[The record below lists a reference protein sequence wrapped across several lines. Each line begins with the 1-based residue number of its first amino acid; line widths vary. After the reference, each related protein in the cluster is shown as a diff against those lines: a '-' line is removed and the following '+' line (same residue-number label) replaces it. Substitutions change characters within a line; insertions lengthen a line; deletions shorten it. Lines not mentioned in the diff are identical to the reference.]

1 MSRGINNVLLI
12 GTLARNPDLKY
23 TPKGIAVLEFT
34 VAGDSRNIGSDGLE
48 RNVPFYQRSSIYGKQ
63 AEALAETL
71 KAGDAVLLEG
81 SLEYQAWETED
92 GTKRSKVGVRTSR
105 LESLQ
110 SGWRNAALVTD
121 AIGGLRLPDAVN
133 EVTILGNLTKDAVS
147 RVTPNGNNVT
157 NLSVAVNESWRDE
170 NNVWQNKAHYVDVTV
185 WGDMAELCANLT
197 KGESVLVAG
206 RLTNDSWTDI
216 HGQKRTATKIEAS
229 RLEMLMRAPT
239 PQEAV
244 PVQVPAPQRTTGK
257 AAPKTSSKG
266 RQAPPNQ
273 NAMTED
279 MPF

>member
-34 VAGDSRNIGSDGLE
+34 VAGDNRNIGSDGME
-48 RNVPFYQRSSIYGKQ
+48 RNTPFYQRSSLYGKQ

-170 NNVWQNKAHYVDVTV
+170 NNVWQNKTHYVDVTI

-216 HGQKRTATKIEAS
+216 HGQKRTATKIEAV
-229 RLEMLMRAPT
+229 RLEMLMRAPK
-239 PQEAV
+239 PNEAA
-244 PVQVPAPQRTTGK
+244 PVQTPAPQRSNGK
-257 AAPKTSSKG
+257 SPPKSSGKG
-266 RQAPPNQ
+266 RQAPASN
-273 NAMTED
+273 NALTED

>member
-12 GTLARNPDLKY
+12 GTMARNPELKY

-34 VAGDSRNIGSDGLE
+34 VAGDSRTVGSDGLE
-48 RNVPFYQRSSIYGKQ
+48 RNVPFYQRSSIYGKN

-81 SLEYQAWETED
+81 NLEYQAWETED
-92 GTKRSKVGVRTSR
+92 GTKRSKVVVRTSR

-170 NNVWQNKAHYVDVTV
+170 NNVWQNKAHYVEVTV
-185 WGDMAELCANLT
+185 WGDMAALSANLT

-206 RLTNDSWTDI
+206 HLTNDSWTDL
-216 HGQKRTATKIEAS
+216 HGQKRTATKIEAH
-229 RLEMLMRAPT
+229 RLEMLMRAPK
-239 PQEAV
+239 PQEAAA
-244 PVQVPAPQRTTGK
+244 VQAPAPQRSSK
-257 AAPKTSSKG
+257 AAPKSSGKG
-266 RQAPPNQ
+266 RQTPASSS
-273 NAMTED
+273 ALSED

>member
-1 MSRGINNVLLI
+1 
-12 GTLARNPDLKY
+12 
-23 TPKGIAVLEFT
+23 
-34 VAGDSRNIGSDGLE
+34 LE
-48 RNVPFYQRSSIYGKQ
+48 RNVPFYQRSSIYGKN
-63 AEALAETL
+63 AEALAESL

-81 SLEYQAWETED
+81 TLEYQAWETED
-92 GTKRSKVGVRTSR
+92 GAKRSKVGVRTSR

-133 EVTILGNLTKDAVS
+133 EVTILGNLTKDAAA

-170 NNVWQNKAHYVDVTV
+170 NNVWQNKAHFVDVTV
-185 WGDMAELCANLT
+185 WGEMAQLCANLT

-206 RLTNDSWTDI
+206 HLTNDSWTDL
-216 HGQKRTATKIEAS
+216 HGQKRTATKIEAH
-229 RLEMLMRAPT
+229 RIEMLMRASKPAEA
-239 PQEAV
+239 PQAAA
-244 PVQVPAPQRTTGK
+244 PAPQRASGK
-257 AAPKTSSKG
+257 GAPKASRG
-266 RQAPPNQ
+266 RQAPAS

>member
-34 VAGDSRNIGSDGLE
+34 VAGDSRSIGSDGLE
-48 RNVPFYQRSSIYGKQ
+48 RNVPFYQRSAIYGKN
-63 AEALAETL
+63 AESLAETL

-92 GTKRSKVGVRTSR
+92 GTKRSKVTVRTNR

-110 SGWRNAALVTD
+110 SGWRSAALVTD

-170 NNVWQNKAHYVDVTV
+170 NNVWQNKAHFVDVTI
-185 WGDMAELCANLT
+185 WGDMAQLCANLT
-197 KGESVLVAG
+197 KGESVLVSG
-206 RLTNDSWTDI
+206 HLNNDSWTDI
-216 HGQKRTATKIEAS
+216 HGQKRTATKIEAH
-229 RLEMLMRAPT
+229 RIEMLMRAPKPT
-239 PQEAV
+239 EAPQAS
-244 PVQVPAPQRTTGK
+244 PAPQRSSVK
-257 AAPKTSSKG
+257 NAPKTNRKLP
-266 RQAPPNQ
+266 QAPANV
-273 NAMTED
+273 MTED